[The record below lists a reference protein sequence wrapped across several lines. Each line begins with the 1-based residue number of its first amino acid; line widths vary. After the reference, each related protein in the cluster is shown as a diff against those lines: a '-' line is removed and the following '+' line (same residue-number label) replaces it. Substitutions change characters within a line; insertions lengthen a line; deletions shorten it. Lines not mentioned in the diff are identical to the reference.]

1 MSQLLAQ
8 LKAIL
13 SRRAKRN
20 LILASAG
27 TVVVALMDVA
37 AVALVLPLVSLA
49 TGGGPDS
56 TIVGAISSFLGDPS
70 VGQLTA
76 ILAAAVVTLFVLKDV
91 GSLAF
96 AWWLNG
102 FVQTERVRTSAQIL
116 HRMLSAPY
124 VEVSSRSSAELIRT
138 ADAAVLQVFSYTIN
152 GMMLAVS
159 NGIAIITMIVALLV
173 IAPFP
178 TLALVVYFGIAGLL
192 FDKVAKPRAAAAG
205 QELAE
210 SSMQGYRTALAALG
224 ALKEIKLRGSHDHF
238 IDGFRDAQLKG
249 AYAGRTASFIG
260 GLPRYLL
267 EILFIV
273 AVGLVILI
281 GVAGGTPQGGA
292 FGLLALFVA
301 AGFRLL
307 PAVSGL
313 LASVSNIRVGGD
325 PLRLV
330 YAEVAGGPGLDWSRK
345 SLARMSGGHT
355 EMALETTLRLEGVGF
370 QYPSSE
376 AKVLDEI
383 WLEIPQGSLVA
394 LTGGSGAGKTTLVDI
409 VLGLYTPTRGRVTV
423 DGRDISD
430 DLVAWQRQLGYVA
443 QDVFLLDASLAE
455 NVAFDQAAADID
467 LGRVRAALAQAQMLE
482 VVDTLPQGLDTQV
495 GERGARLSGGQR
507 QRIGIARALYRNCG
521 VLVLD
526 EATSALDNETES
538 RITKTIKD
546 LQGQMTVIVV
556 AHRLSTV
563 RNADQIVFLE
573 RGRVEGIGTFDQL
586 RDANA
591 GFARLVQLGSLE
603 SKWTEAGA

>member
-1 MSQLLAQ
+1 
-8 LKAIL
+8 
-13 SRRAKRN
+13 
-20 LILASAG
+20 
-27 TVVVALMDVA
+27 
-37 AVALVLPLVSLA
+37 
-49 TGGGPDS
+49 
-56 TIVGAISSFLGDPS
+56 
-70 VGQLTA
+70 
-76 ILAAAVVTLFVLKDV
+76 
-91 GSLAF
+91 
-96 AWWLNG
+96 
-102 FVQTERVRTSAQIL
+102 
-116 HRMLSAPY
+116 
-124 VEVSSRSSAELIRT
+124 
-138 ADAAVLQVFSYTIN
+138 
-152 GMMLAVS
+152 
-159 NGIAIITMIVALLV
+159 
-173 IAPFP
+173 
-178 TLALVVYFGIAGLL
+178 
-192 FDKVAKPRAAAAG
+192 
-205 QELAE
+205 
-210 SSMQGYRTALAALG
+210 
-224 ALKEIKLRGSHDHF
+224 
-238 IDGFRDAQLKG
+238 
-249 AYAGRTASFIG
+249 
-260 GLPRYLL
+260 
-267 EILFIV
+267 
-273 AVGLVILI
+273 
-281 GVAGGTPQGGA
+281 
-292 FGLLALFVA
+292 
-301 AGFRLL
+301 
-307 PAVSGL
+307 
-313 LASVSNIRVGGD
+313 
-325 PLRLV
+325 
-330 YAEVAGGPGLDWSRK
+330 
-345 SLARMSGGHT
+345 
-355 EMALETTLRLEGVGF
+355 MALETTLRLEGVGF